1 MLKNN
6 KNLFIQKPSI
16 NNNRNIYW
24 VVGLLILNGKFKLSN
39 VRKKLKKNNIQTRE
53 FFYPM
58 NKQKILSKFIVN
70 KKEKFPNSEFL
81 SKNGFY
87 LPSYFMLKNQ
97 DIKYICKVLNKIIS

>member
-1 MLKNN
+1 MFVWSKVSPVSKQSMLEDQFLGLAQTNAVITELSGKKRFRIEVYCDDKNDA
-6 KNLFIQKPSI
+6 
-16 NNNRNIYW
+16 
-24 VVGLLILNGKFKLSN
+24 
-39 VRKKLKKNNIQTRE
+39 
-53 FFYPM
+53 
-58 NKQKILSKFIVN
+58 QKILSKFIVN